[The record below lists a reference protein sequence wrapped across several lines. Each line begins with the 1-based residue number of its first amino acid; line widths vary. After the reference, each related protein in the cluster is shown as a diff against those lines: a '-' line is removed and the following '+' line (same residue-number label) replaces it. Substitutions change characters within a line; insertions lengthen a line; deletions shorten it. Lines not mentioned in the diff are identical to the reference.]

1 MILFITLSISGQ
13 AWMFSTPGCGCEV
26 GQPTW
31 VLGELDDG
39 GTGCLGAWMLDA
51 KQIEEPNDLVVPGCV
66 CDTSRYK
73 RQRMKINVVF
83 PNIFNKKILRKHL

>member
-1 MILFITLSISGQ
+1 M
-13 AWMFSTPGCGCEV
+13 PGCLE
-26 GQPTW
+26 
-31 VLGELDDG
+31 
-39 GTGCLGAWMLDA
+39 A

-83 PNIFNKKILRKHL
+83 PNIFNKDHSKIFVKHSQR